1 MPTPTYTA
9 LANLTLGSASSS
21 VTFGSIPNTF
31 RDLIIIVNAKT
42 SRTAFDQDGLFIRLN
57 GDTNN
62 HTRVTML
69 GRSSETFSDTASS
82 LGVPLAGNAG
92 QLGTIVIQIM
102 DYAQTDKH
110 KTVLVRSNQNS
121 PSVSGVVSATAGRWA
136 STSATTSVVLAP
148 EAGPN
153 FVSGSTFSLFGVVA

>member
-1 MPTPTYTA
+1 MSYIA
-9 LANLTLGSASSS
+9 LATTTLGSAASS
-21 VTFGSIPNTF
+21 VTFSSIPATYK
-31 RDLIIIVNAKT
+31 DLIIVANTKT

-57 GDTNN
+57 GDTSN
-62 HTRVTML
+62 HSRVTML
-69 GRSSETFSDTASS
+69 GRQSEILSDTASS

-92 QLGTIVIQIM
+92 QLGTILIQIM
-102 DYAQTDKH
+102 DYSATDKH

-136 STSATTSVVLAP
+136 STSATTSVVLVP

-153 FVSGSTFSLFGVVA
+153 FVAGSTFSLYGVA